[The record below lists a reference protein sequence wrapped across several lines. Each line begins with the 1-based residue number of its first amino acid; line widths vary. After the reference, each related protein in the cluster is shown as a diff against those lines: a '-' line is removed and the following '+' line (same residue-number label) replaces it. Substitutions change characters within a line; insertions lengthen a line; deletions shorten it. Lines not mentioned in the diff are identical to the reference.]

1 MAAQAVAIA
10 NVQTYLQRVDQLYV
24 DVRDWMKGLEPD
36 AQFTETVIDIA
47 EEATGAYKAKSLD
60 IARKG
65 KPALR
70 LIPRGR
76 YMVGAEGRVD
86 VRSRLGREILVWVR
100 SGGPALGFRTSADGG
115 DAPEELSGRAMF
127 PGIAQGWAWADEDH
141 RALQHLDLAVFRD
154 RILSS
159 IGTDA

>member
-1 MAAQAVAIA
+1 MAAQAVTVA
-10 NVQTYLQRVDQLYV
+10 NVQAYLQRIDQLYAA
-24 DVRDWMKGLEPD
+24 VRNWMTALEPD
-36 AQFTETVIDIA
+36 ASFSETATELV
-47 EEATGAYKAKSLD
+47 EEATGRYKAKSLEV
-60 IARKG
+60 ARKG
-65 KPALR
+65 RPALR

-100 SGGPALGFRTSADGG
+100 SGGPALGFRFSPGTGE
-115 DAPEELSGRAMF
+115 APDELSGRAMF
-127 PGIAQGWAWADEDH
+127 PGIAEGWAWADED
-141 RALQHLDLAVFRD
+141 RGELQHLDPAVFRD